1 MRVRVPFKSLAGPIP
16 PCRSAEGGPGLL
28 VVDCHRFSLSPDHG
42 YGRLAREHG
51 IPRELGEYYEQLDQA
66 LPNIRRLLVG
76 CRHRSLPVIF
86 TRLVGD
92 PRLPGGVAAQAVA
105 TGFWAME
112 SSAEAGFLPDLAPLP
127 GEIILNKTTVGT
139 FAQTKLHE
147 RLRELSVCHLLVA
160 GVLANGAVE
169 LTAREAADRGYN
181 VVVVSDACAAETWT
195 LHTLVMTTVVGGL
208 IRVRTVEAVLEM
220 LDGRRT

>member
-1 MRVRVPFKSLAGPIP
+1 MRVRVPFKNLAGPTP
-16 PCRSAEGGPGLL
+16 PCRLVEGGTGLL
-28 VVDCHRFSLSPDHG
+28 VVDCHRFTLSPDSG

-51 IPRELGEYYEQLDQA
+51 ISRELGEYYEQLDQV
-66 LPNIRRLLVG
+66 LPNVRRLLAG
-76 CRHRSLPVIF
+76 CRQRDLPVMF

-92 PRLPGGVAAQAVA
+92 PGNPEGVAAQAGV
-105 TGFWAME
+105 TGFWAIE
-112 SSAEAGFLPDLAPLP
+112 SSPEAGFLSDLAPLP
-127 GEIILNKTTVGT
+127 GETILNKTAVGT
-139 FAQTKLHE
+139 FAGTCLHE
-147 RLRELSVCHLLVA
+147 SLRALGVRHLLVA

-208 IRVRTVEAVLEM
+208 IRVRTVEGVLEM
-220 LDGRRT
+220 LDGQRS

>member
-1 MRVRVPFKSLAGPIP
+1 MRVRVPFKNLAGPIP
-16 PCRSAEGGPGLL
+16 PCRLAEGGGSVL
-28 VVDCHRFSLSPDHG
+28 VVDCHRFTLSPGHG

-51 IPRELGEYYEQLDQA
+51 IARELGEYYEQLDQV
-66 LPNIRRLLVG
+66 LPNIRRLLAG
-76 CRHRSLPVIF
+76 CRQKGLPVIF

-92 PRLPGGVAAQAVA
+92 PGDSERVAVQAAV

-112 SSAEAGFLPDLAPLP
+112 SSAEAAFMPDPAPLP
-127 GEIILNKTTVGT
+127 GETILNKTTVGT
-139 FAQTKLHE
+139 FAGTDLHE
-147 RLRELSVCHLLVA
+147 RLRMLGVRHLLVA

-169 LTAREAADRGYN
+169 LTAREAADLGYN

-220 LDGRRT
+220 LDGQRS